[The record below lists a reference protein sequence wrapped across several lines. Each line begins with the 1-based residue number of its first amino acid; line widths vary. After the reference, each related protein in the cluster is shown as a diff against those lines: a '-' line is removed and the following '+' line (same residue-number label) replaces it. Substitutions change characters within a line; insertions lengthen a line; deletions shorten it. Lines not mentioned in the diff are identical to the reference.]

1 MANQPTNPMQ
11 QGEQSRSQQY
21 GSQPV
26 LSDTGRQPV
35 VTPPPLSP
43 REPAALSDFDEEAFA
58 LEKETALETG
68 HKTPA
73 VPVPESEAQ
82 PLPRPSQP
90 RQKVRGLDRSATEL
104 SRGSRN
110 APPGDVID
118 IPAFLRKG
126 R

>member
-1 MANQPTNPMQ
+1 MQ

-21 GSQPV
+21 GQHSQPQPIM
-26 LSDTGRQPV
+26 SDTGRQPV

-43 REPAALSDFDEEAFA
+43 REPAALSDFDEEVFA
-58 LEKETALETG
+58 LEKEASLETG